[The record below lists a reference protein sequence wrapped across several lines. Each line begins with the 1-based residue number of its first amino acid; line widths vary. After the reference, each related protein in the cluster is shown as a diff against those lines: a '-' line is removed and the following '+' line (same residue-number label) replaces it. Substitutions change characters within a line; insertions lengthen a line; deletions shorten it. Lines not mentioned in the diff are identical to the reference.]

1 MREVWCDLEE
11 NRVAIE
17 FGGKNGFGGIV
28 SSFAYYEFDKDE
40 QDYEW
45 QTSVSDLEDEE
56 IYTYLDDANEE
67 LEKIWKNIIRGTIK
81 EMRDKK
87 GIKLD
92 DAVIDRI
99 NALNEEDLLDD
110 VVLIDEVKEIYPTE
124 EDA

>member
-1 MREVWCDLEE
+1 
-11 NRVAIE
+11 
-17 FGGKNGFGGIV
+17 
-28 SSFAYYEFDKDE
+28 
-40 QDYEW
+40 
-45 QTSVSDLEDEE
+45 
-56 IYTYLDDANEE
+56 
-67 LEKIWKNIIRGTIK
+67 
-81 EMRDKK
+81 MRDKK

>member
-1 MREVWCDLEE
+1 M
-11 NRVAIE
+11 
-17 FGGKNGFGGIV
+17 
-28 SSFAYYEFDKDE
+28 
-40 QDYEW
+40 
-45 QTSVSDLEDEE
+45 
-56 IYTYLDDANEE
+56 
-67 LEKIWKNIIRGTIK
+67 EKKKKNIIRGTIK